1 MRIDSNIA
9 IENLAN
15 AIKFVRRNRKAQ
27 VTKIVELEKKL
38 EFIDKMNDRLFKF
51 EKGFDDKK
59 CETDK
64 TNIDNEIEK
73 ISQINKVIDEHTNV
87 IASLEVHYTQVSVKL
102 KEFEDSIKTFDQEIR
117 TLKENNLK
125 KGREEIRI
133 NTKQRLDKIKVKHY
147 VY

>member
-51 EKGFDDKK
+51 EKVFDDKK

-102 KEFEDSIKTFDQEIR
+102 
-117 TLKENNLK
+117 
-125 KGREEIRI
+125 RI
-133 NTKQRLDKIKVKHY
+133 
-147 VY
+147 